1 MANKEEAIAER
12 TYTIPLRKE
21 FLKVPRWRRTEKA
34 LVAVREFLQKHMKS
48 EDVKIGVSIN
58 EFVWKH
64 GIRNPPSRVKITT
77 SKDDKGIVKAELFG
91 LKTKEEKTANN
102 SKADKKAAKAFKKA
116 KISKVK
122 A

>member
-21 FLKVPRWRRTEKA
+21 FLKVPKWRRTEKA

-48 EDVKIGVSIN
+48 EDVKIGPSIN
-58 EFVWKH
+58 EYVWKH
-64 GIRNPPSRVKITT
+64 GIRNPPSRVKVNT
-77 SKDDKGIVKAELFG
+77 SKDDKGVVKAELFG
-91 LKTKEEKTANN
+91 EKNKEEKLAKNN
-102 SKADKKAAKAFKKA
+102 KADKKAAK
-116 KISKVK
+116 KIKDAKVK

>member
-1 MANKEEAIAER
+1 MAKKEEAIAER
-12 TYTIPLRKE
+12 TYTIPLRKQ

-48 EDVKIGVSIN
+48 EEVKIGPSIN

-77 SKDDKGIVKAELFG
+77 SKDDKGVVKAELFG
-91 LKTKEEKTANN
+91 LKAKEEKTGNN
-102 SKADKKAAKAFKKA
+102 SKADKKAAKKA
-116 KISKVK
+116 KAAKVK